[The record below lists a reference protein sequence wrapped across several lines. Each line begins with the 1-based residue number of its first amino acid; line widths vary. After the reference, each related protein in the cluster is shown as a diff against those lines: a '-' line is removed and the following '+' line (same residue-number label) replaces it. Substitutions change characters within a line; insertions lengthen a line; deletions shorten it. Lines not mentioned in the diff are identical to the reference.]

1 MAKRDAPDYSEIQPK
16 QYEAYRHFMEKAAR
30 RLEEV
35 RQIHKQNRAERL
47 REQQSLKDGED
58 FFFEVPKH
66 PANKMFAD
74 RLQHL
79 GFERSPLIA
88 HENCDRFYM
97 PEGTDLEQVT
107 LEYQEYF
114 KAGEAP
120 TPNIIPLGGLSP
132 SASDD
137 VPVFAER
144 QEPSGWPPEN

>member
-1 MAKRDAPDYSEIQPK
+1 MISLSLES
-16 QYEAYRHFMEKAAR
+16 METIKVSGVCH
-30 RLEEV
+30 EKV
-35 RQIHKQNRAERL
+35 
-47 REQQSLKDGED
+47 LKNGED

-88 HENCDRFYM
+88 HDDCDRFYM
-97 PEGTDLEQVT
+97 PEGTDLAQVT

-120 TPNIIPLGGLSP
+120 TPAIVPLGHLSP
-132 SASDD
+132 TVQDKSRGMD
-137 VPVFAER
+137 VED
-144 QEPSGWPPEN
+144 WPPEN